1 METLQGDLLVLD
13 IRLKEPILTY
23 TNSISSELTISY
35 DQPTQKWK
43 FMVQNQLVKQV
54 KDSIIFAL
62 GVIVFNEALFKN
74 YFYKDG
80 MFFAKQRP
88 IVLKVHFS

>member
-1 METLQGDLLVLD
+1 
-13 IRLKEPILTY
+13 
-23 TNSISSELTISY
+23 
-35 DQPTQKWK
+35 
-43 FMVQNQLVKQV
+43 MVQNQLVKQV